1 MRVSKNFL
9 LSELIRSS
17 TAKRLDIDNEPT
29 KKHLRNLQRTVDLLL
44 QPLRDAVGPIRVS
57 SGYRSKALNR
67 AIGGSNKS
75 QHCKA
80 EALDLQYWEDGI
92 MNNKVIYDWIIKS
105 DIEFD
110 QMINEFDFS
119 WIHISLAK
127 KKIENKYLKRLKT
140 RKEILN
146 TDTQMIKNLIGK
158 LIGQASEII
167 DEVVTTDEER
177 EQLKKQFKEVVQ
189 NHERDMYAIEVEDRK
204 SARVL
209 FKDDSYI
216 QKILAIIFTSAYFF
230 LSYTMFEYF
239 VMNTIEL
246 SDYEIGFISTVF
258 GAMSS
263 KVNTIVDFFF
273 GGSSKK

>member
-1 MRVSKNFL
+1 MM
-9 LSELIRSS
+9 
-17 TAKRLDIDNEPT
+17 
-29 KKHLRNLQRTVDLLL
+29 
-44 QPLRDAVGPIRVS
+44 G
-57 SGYRSKALNR
+57 
-67 AIGGSNKS
+67 
-75 QHCKA
+75 
-80 EALDLQYWEDGI
+80 
-92 MNNKVIYDWIIKS
+92 
-105 DIEFD
+105 
-110 QMINEFDFS
+110 
-119 WIHISLAK
+119 
-127 KKIENKYLKRLKT
+127 
-140 RKEILN
+140 ILN
-146 TDTQMIKNLIGK
+146 TDTQMFKNIVGK
-158 LIGQASEII
+158 LIGQASKII

-189 NHERDMYAIEVEDRK
+189 NHERDMYALEVEDRK

-216 QKILAIIFTSAYFF
+216 QKILAVIFTSAYFF

-239 VMNTIEL
+239 VMNTIQL

>member
-1 MRVSKNFL
+1 MFKN
-9 LSELIRSS
+9 I
-17 TAKRLDIDNEPT
+17 
-29 KKHLRNLQRTVDLLL
+29 
-44 QPLRDAVGPIRVS
+44 
-57 SGYRSKALNR
+57 
-67 AIGGSNKS
+67 
-75 QHCKA
+75 
-80 EALDLQYWEDGI
+80 
-92 MNNKVIYDWIIKS
+92 
-105 DIEFD
+105 
-110 QMINEFDFS
+110 
-119 WIHISLAK
+119 
-127 KKIENKYLKRLKT
+127 
-140 RKEILN
+140 
-146 TDTQMIKNLIGK
+146 IGK

-189 NHERDMYAIEVEDRK
+189 NHERDMYALEVEDRK
-204 SARVL
+204 SARGL
-209 FKDDSYI
+209 FQNDSYI

-239 VMNTIEL
+239 VMNTIQL